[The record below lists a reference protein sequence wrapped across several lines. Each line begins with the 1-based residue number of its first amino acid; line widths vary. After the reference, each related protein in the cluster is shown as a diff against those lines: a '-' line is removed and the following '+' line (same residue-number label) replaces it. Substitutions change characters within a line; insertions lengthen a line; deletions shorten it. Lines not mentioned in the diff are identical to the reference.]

1 MEATALDT
9 NPADAPPPRSGRGRI
24 WGVRGLVVLGSL
36 LLVLGALGVFVE
48 RTALQTSNWTDTSS
62 RVLADPTVDQTLATY
77 LVDQL
82 YANVDVAGEL
92 REALPPRAKPLAAP
106 AAAGLRNL
114 LVESAERVITSPQ
127 AQNVW
132 RRANERANRQLLK
145 LLDDGSGALTSS
157 NGEVV
162 LDLRPLVN
170 RISGNSAVTDRV
182 GTLPP
187 DTGRI
192 VLLRSDQL
200 KSAQTATKILRA
212 ISLFLLPLIFLI
224 YALAIWLAPD
234 RRRALGACAI
244 GVLTA
249 GLLLVF
255 LRRVLGGELID
266 RLVKNDAVRPAIHN
280 AWWIATDQLGLA
292 IASILF
298 VGAVGLVGTWF
309 AGPGR
314 RATAWRGAAAPFLRD
329 NRSWLA
335 LGAIVLLLLAWA
347 PTPAAR
353 NWVTV
358 TLLTAMAAIGFEALR
373 RQTAHEFPPG
383 QPRQGIAL
391 PSWGRGAPAAAT
403 TAEDER
409 IERLNRLAQLHAD
422 GVLSD
427 EEFAS
432 EKARLL
438 EDPPAG
444 R

>member
-1 MEATALDT
+1 MTATENDSAAT
-9 NPADAPPPRSGRGRI
+9 PSPRSGRGRI

-48 RTALQTSNWTDTSS
+48 RVALQTSNWTDTSS

-114 LVESAERVITSPQ
+114 LVTSAERAIASPQ

-145 LLDDGSGALTSS
+145 LLDDGSGALKSS

-212 ISLFLLPLIFLI
+212 ISLFLLPLILLI

-255 LRRVLGGELID
+255 LRRVLGDELID
-266 RLVKNDAVRPAIHN
+266 RLVANDAVRPAIHN
-280 AWWIATDQLGLA
+280 VWWIATDQLGLA
-292 IASILF
+292 NASILF
-298 VGAVGLVGTWF
+298 VGIVGIVGTWF

-314 RATAWRGAAAPFLRD
+314 RATAWRGAVSPFLRD

-335 LGAIVLLLLAWA
+335 LAAIVLVLLAWA

-358 TLLTAMAAIGFEALR
+358 ILLTVMAVIGFEALR

-383 QPRQGIAL
+383 QAREALTSPR
-391 PSWGRGAPAAAT
+391 SWGRGAPAAT
-403 TAEDER
+403 TTEENQR
-409 IERLNRLAQLHAD
+409 IERLGRLAQLHTD

-427 EEFAS
+427 EEFTR
-432 EKARLL
+432 EKARVL
-438 EDPPAG
+438 EG
-444 R
+444 S